1 MKGQISLFDGT
12 SLSKEAMAIKLI
24 QEFEDVSLARNPLG
38 YVVGYS
44 GGKDSEVL
52 VDLFI
57 KSGVKFIV
65 KHNHTGLDAPETVYF
80 IRKKFKQW
88 REQGIDCRI

>member
-38 YVVGYS
+38 YVVGYRLY
-44 GGKDSEVL
+44 DFL
-52 VDLFI
+52 
-57 KSGVKFIV
+57 
-65 KHNHTGLDAPETVYF
+65 
-80 IRKKFKQW
+80 
-88 REQGIDCRI
+88 